1 MVILT
6 EASPQCLLCGR
17 YSINIMN
24 KRHQRS
30 QEGTHD
36 FNTMLAFFFN
46 MQSNMSLYFILIL
59 YTAQILSVLH
69 LLKIKLQCNKNRLTN
84 E

>member
-1 MVILT
+1 MSAMWEVQHQHHEQ
-6 EASPQCLLCGR
+6 EASKE
-17 YSINIMN
+17 S
-24 KRHQRS
+24 
-30 QEGTHD
+30 EGTHD